1 MVLYVQWNCQALFKN
16 NSALA
21 LEYPNSIDPQN
32 FKTNV
37 ILRYLSPFPLS
48 HRRWILVGSPPI
60 KIYVRQTMH
69 MATKSWR
76 CSLQF
81 DQFDEKKF
89 ISLKFELFL
98 SKTCFDLNPPAK
110 VFFRTHQ
117 GRDKER
123 CHSLFVW
130 ISVTSIYFLKK
141 SPIFRQNRQIL

>member
-98 SKTCFDLNPPAK
+98 SKTCFHLNIKLSSKRRRPPSLPPAK
-110 VFFRTHQ
+110 VFFSRPDPPGH
-117 GRDKER
+117 
-123 CHSLFVW
+123 
-130 ISVTSIYFLKK
+130 YALK
-141 SPIFRQNRQIL
+141 